1 MMAGPKPHRLA
12 YIDSLRGVAALL
24 VMLMHN
30 IQPIATGPVRT
41 LLYDIVDPGKVGVV
55 VFFAISGFVIPFSFP
70 KGPAPLARFVVSRL
84 FRLYPAYW
92 LSMAAWIAVVAII
105 GGAMPSVINV
115 LANVTMAQTLFG
127 QTNLVGIYWTL
138 FIELV
143 FYTLCAVAFA
153 LGLLHIGRFTF
164 GACLVWLLVAVL
176 LAVARFTL
184 ERKVPVAVPLCLSI
198 MFWGTLWREATINGS
213 ALDRRHA
220 TWILV
225 LFAIAIPPISLLAYN
240 FDTGLEEYWVRYAVS
255 YYVAIG
261 LFMLL
266 STRVRLTG
274 RVAVWFGQIS
284 YSLYLFH
291 VHTKLLVDE
300 AVARAGL
307 ALPAALQVAL
317 SIAASVCVSYV
328 VFTLV
333 ERPGIR
339 IGKAVGGL
347 IAARRSEQAGVP
359 GAAQ

>member
-1 MMAGPKPHRLA
+1 
-12 YIDSLRGVAALL
+12 
-24 VMLMHN
+24 MHN

-41 LLYDIVDPGKVGVV
+41 LIYDIIDPGKVGVV
-55 VFFAISGFVIPFSFP
+55 MFFAISGSVIPFSFP
-70 KGPAPLARFVVSRL
+70 KGPAPLARFVVSRI

-92 LSMAAWIAVVAII
+92 LSMVAWIAVVAII
-105 GGAMPSVINV
+105 GGAMPSAINV
-115 LANVTMAQTLFG
+115 LANATMAQTLFG
-127 QTNLVGIYWTL
+127 QANLVGVYWTL

-143 FYTLCAVAFA
+143 FYSLCARRFRTWPPAHRP
-153 LGLLHIGRFTF
+153 LHLRRLPVLAAGRDSVRRCSLRAGEE
-164 GACLVWLLVAVL
+164 GAGGRA
-176 LAVARFTL
+176 
-184 ERKVPVAVPLCLSI
+184 LCLSI
-198 MFWGTLWREATINGS
+198 MFWGTLWREAHDQPIRAPPTLCHSGCWCCS
-213 ALDRRHA
+213 RL
-220 TWILV
+220 
-225 LFAIAIPPISLLAYN
+225 AIPPISLLAYD

-255 YYVAIG
+255 YYVALG

-307 ALPAALQVAL
+307 VLPAALQVAL
-317 SIAASVCVSYV
+317 SIAAAVCVSYI

-333 ERPGIR
+333 ERPAIR
-339 IGKAVGGL
+339 MGKAVGGM
-347 IAARRSEQAGVP
+347 IAARRSEEAGVP

>member
-1 MMAGPKPHRLA
+1 MTAGPKPHRLA

-24 VMLMHN
+24 VVLMHT

-41 LLYDIVDPGKVGVV
+41 LIYDIIDPGKVGVV
-55 VFFAISGFVIPFSFP
+55 MFFAISGFVIPFSFP

-92 LSMAAWIAVVAII
+92 LSMAAWIAVAAII
-105 GGAMPSVINV
+105 GGAMPSTINV

-127 QTNLVGIYWTL
+127 QANLVGIYWTL

-143 FYTLCAVAFA
+143 FYTLCAMAFA
-153 LGLLHIGRFTF
+153 LGWLHIGRFTF

-176 LAVARFTL
+176 FAIARFAL

-213 ALDRRHA
+213 ALHRRYA
-220 TWILV
+220 LWMLA
-225 LFAIAIPPISLLAYN
+225 LFALAIPPISLLAYD

-255 YYVAIG
+255 YYAAIG

-307 ALPAALQVAL
+307 ALPAALQVTL
-317 SIAASVCVSYV
+317 SIAAAICVSCI

-333 ERPGIR
+333 ELPAIR
-339 IGKAVGGL
+339 MGKAVGGM